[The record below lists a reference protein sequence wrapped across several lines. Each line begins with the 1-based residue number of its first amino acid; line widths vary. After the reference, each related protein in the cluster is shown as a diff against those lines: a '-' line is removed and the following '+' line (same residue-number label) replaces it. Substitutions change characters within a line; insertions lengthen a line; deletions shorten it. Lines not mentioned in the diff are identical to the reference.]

1 MYTHCSTAIARFS
14 IGFSKVSTLKCNF
27 PVFASRFDVFYAAG
41 HTPHWNPHLLVLPF
55 CGVISVIAN
64 IHAHQGTIFIIA
76 WFAVSWGFTTRM
88 TTTSPVSLSLPYRAE
103 NKRFSTLKR
112 TKTGGIQPM
121 LNVAC
126 FVQSCL
132 TDADFVIFSNYCLIG
147 TRRRASPCLCQ
158 KFIRCVVGAVIGGPL
173 RLYKSL

>member
-1 MYTHCSTAIARFS
+1 MS
-14 IGFSKVSTLKCNF
+14 I
-27 PVFASRFDVFYAAG
+27 SRFDGFYVAS
-41 HTPHWNPHLLVLPF
+41 HTQHWNTHLSVLPF
-55 CGVISVIAN
+55 CGVISTIAN

-88 TTTSPVSLSLPYRAE
+88 TTTSPVSLSLSYRAE
-103 NKRFSTLKR
+103 NKRFSTLKH

-126 FVQSCL
+126 FVHSCL

-147 TRRRASPCLCQ
+147 TRRIASPCLCQ